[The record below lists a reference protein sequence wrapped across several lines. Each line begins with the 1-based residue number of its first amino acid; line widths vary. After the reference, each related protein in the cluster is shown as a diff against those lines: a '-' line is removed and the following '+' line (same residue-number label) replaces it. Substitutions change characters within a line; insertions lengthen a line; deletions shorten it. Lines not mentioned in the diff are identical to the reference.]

1 MMKPVNRDG
10 ERPLW
15 EPLWPAKVDD
25 RTIAQPQRC
34 ALPQEIEL
42 KLVLSASDAEAFI
55 GSGPVAAQPTR
66 QKLHTVYFDTPERAL
81 LGAGLSLRIRRSGR
95 QRVQTIKSAGSGT
108 AGLFERQEWECPV
121 SSPHPQLDQDTPVA
135 ALLGRDI
142 AALAPAFEVKVERLT
157 WLLEDQTASI
167 ELVLDRGMVRAANRQ
182 APICELELELK
193 HGKAQTIF
201 AMARRIAELVPVRPG
216 VMTKAERGYA
226 LLGPAR
232 DAFKAETIHFGQET
246 SSAEA
251 FRAIAGQC
259 LRQYR
264 LNEALLL
271 TARHTEALHQ
281 ARVALRRLRSAI
293 AIFQPL
299 LDEATVA
306 HLQSE
311 LRWLTGVLAQARD
324 IDVLLP
330 KTEPGALQDHLQQA
344 GDKAYAEVIAGLG
357 SARARG
363 MLLDLVEW
371 LAVGAW
377 REDAPDL
384 PVSDFAEKALSKL
397 RKRVKK
403 RGASLATLS
412 DEQRHRLRK
421 AAKRLRYGAE
431 FFASLFPGKKHAKRC
446 RKFTASLE
454 VLQDDLGELND
465 RATAPHLFA
474 RLGLRKLEGA
484 DALLTHR
491 KTSRIMAASQEA
503 LSDLMDHKRFWI

>member
-1 MMKPVNRDG
+1 M
-10 ERPLW
+10 
-15 EPLWPAKVDD
+15 
-25 RTIAQPQRC
+25 
-34 ALPQEIEL
+34 
-42 KLVLSASDAEAFI
+42 KLVLSASDAEAFVR
-55 GSGPVAAQPTR
+55 SGLLAAQPTR
-66 QKLHTVYFDTPERAL
+66 QKFHTVYFDTPDRAL

-95 QRVQTIKSAGSGT
+95 QRVQTIKSDGAGT

-121 SSPHPQLDQDTPVA
+121 SSPHPHLDQDTPVA
-135 ALLGRDI
+135 ALLGEEV
-142 AALAPAFEVKVERLT
+142 AALAPAFEIKVERLT
-157 WLLEDQTASI
+157 WLLEDQAASI
-167 ELVLDRGMVRAANRQ
+167 ELVLDRGMACAANRQ

-193 HGKAQTIF
+193 HGKAQAIF

-232 DAFKAETIHFGQET
+232 DAFKAETIHFDQET

-299 LDEATVA
+299 LDEPTVT

-311 LRWLTGVLAQARD
+311 LRWLTGVLGQARD

-330 KTEPGALQDHLQQA
+330 KTEPGTLQDHLQQA
-344 GDKAYAEVIAGLG
+344 SDKAYAEVAAALG

-363 MLLDLVEW
+363 LLLDLVEW
-371 LAVGAW
+371 LAVGVW
-377 REDAPDL
+377 REAADQKDARDL
-384 PVSDFAEKALSKL
+384 PVGDFAEKALSKL

-403 RGASLATLS
+403 HGASLATLS

-431 FFASLFPGKKHAKRC
+431 FFASLFPGKKHEKRC

-454 VLQDDLGELND
+454 MLQDDLGELND
-465 RATAPHLFA
+465 RATAPQLFA
-474 RLGLRKLEGA
+474 RLGLQRLEGA